1 MTFAIKKFTRLEL
14 ACLAARM
21 LSSEGVVSMNAHRP
35 NKFFALDI
43 MAEDIDS
50 FRDRAGFT
58 DMEVEYTKDET
69 VFSAWLGVVTTLS
82 MPGASDAEILR
93 RFNVARDITLKTRDA
108 YNDAYSGELEGDR
121 NV

>member
-1 MTFAIKKFTRLEL
+1 MTFAIKEFTRLEL

-21 LSSEGVVSMNAHRP
+21 LSSEGVVSMKAHRP
-35 NKFFALDI
+35 NKFSALDI

-58 DMEVEYTKDET
+58 DMEVEYPKDES
-69 VFSAWLGVVTTLS
+69 VFSAWLAVVTALS
-82 MPGASDAEILR
+82 MTKTSDAEILR
-93 RFNVARDITLKTRDA
+93 RFNVARYITLKKRDA
-108 YNDAYSGELEGDR
+108 YNDEVEGAR